1 MSAEALRL
9 VEGGR
14 APRGW
19 EELWVK
25 DVWSRSEL
33 PHGDLASG
41 YDGED
46 RIHFEGLLQPWL
58 KEAAKRWARVRLLGD
73 TTPSTMSNY
82 VTDVRRFSEW
92 LADHAPEVRSPAL
105 LSREVLED
113 YLLWVRHRSPW
124 KPATRQRRVIALR
137 NLLEE
142 QAEDGLAG
150 LPRGAIIHGGE
161 VPRVDYRLPK
171 ELGAG
176 VFAQWVDPANLALID
191 SEQHRT
197 VVVLLALTGFRVSS
211 IVTLARDA
219 LQLGPD
225 GHPYLRYRNIK
236 SKREAILPIA
246 PQLAEQLTRQDAWL
260 RGQYPEGS
268 EWLLPS
274 PRAATKGAAKGAAFH
289 IAPRTIDHIVKGYV
303 RRAEIRNTDG
313 ELALHIHPH
322 LFRHHV
328 ATSMVND
335 NVPLTVI
342 QKVLDH
348 GSMLMTAHYARLHDE
363 TLRREVRRWHERV
376 NVRGERI
383 ALALDGP
390 LQEAAWM
397 KERIARAKQALP
409 NGYCG
414 LPLVQTCPH
423 PNACLSCDSFLT
435 DGSFR
440 HVHEQQQAETR
451 RLLTDAREHDRVRL
465 VEVLERDDHSLTRIL
480 EGIDAIKVDRADETD
495 TDFDLRDL
503 PAGIEKEAS

>member
-1 MSAEALRL
+1 MSAEALRVL
-9 VEGGR
+9 EGGR

-19 EELWVK
+19 EALWAE
-25 DVWSRSEL
+25 DVWSQSEL
-33 PHGDLASG
+33 PHGDLASTYG
-41 YDGED
+41 GEVY
-46 RIHFEGLLQPWL
+46 IHFEGLLQPWL
-58 KEAAKRWARVRLLGD
+58 KEAAKRWARAGLLGD
-73 TTPSTMSNY
+73 TTPSTMSAY
-82 VTDVRRFSEW
+82 LTELRRFSEW
-92 LADHAPEVRSPAL
+92 LAEHAPEVRSPAL

-113 YLLWVRHRSPW
+113 YLLWVRHKSPW
-124 KPATRQRRVIALR
+124 KPATRQRRVVALR

-150 LPRGAIIHGGE
+150 LPRSTMIHAGE
-161 VPRVDYRLPK
+161 IPRVDYRLPK
-171 ELGAG
+171 ELGDG

-191 SEQHRT
+191 NEQHRT
-197 VVVLLALTGFRVSS
+197 VVVLLAYTGLRVSS
-211 IVTLARDA
+211 IVTLARDT
-219 LQLGPD
+219 LTVGPD
-225 GHPYLRYRNIK
+225 GHPYLRYHNIK
-236 SKREAILPIA
+236 SKREAMLPVP
-246 PQLAEQLTRQDAWL
+246 PQLAEQLARQNAHVSE
-260 RGQYPEGS
+260 RYPEATK
-268 EWLLPS
+268 WLLPS
-274 PRAATKGAAKGAAFH
+274 PPAGTNGTAKGGAFH
-289 IAPRTIDHIVKGYV
+289 ITPRNIGHIVKGYV
-303 RRAEIRNTDG
+303 RRAEIRTPDG
-313 ELALHIHPH
+313 ELALDVHPH

-376 NVRGERI
+376 NIRGERI
-383 ALALDGP
+383 ALPIDGP

-451 RLLTDAREHDRVRL
+451 RLLTAARENNHVRL
-465 VEVLERDDHSLTRIL
+465 VDVLERDDASLASIL
-480 EGIDAIKVDRADETD
+480 EGIDAIDADHAAGDEL
-495 TDFDLRDL
+495 DLIDL
-503 PAGIEKEAS
+503 AAPNQEGAA